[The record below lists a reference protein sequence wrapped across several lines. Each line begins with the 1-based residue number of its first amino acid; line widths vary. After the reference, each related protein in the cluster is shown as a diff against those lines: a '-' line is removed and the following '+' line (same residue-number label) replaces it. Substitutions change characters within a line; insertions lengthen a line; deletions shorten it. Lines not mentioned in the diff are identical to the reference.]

1 MVVSLLRG
9 YGSLLN
15 SARFLNREPPK
26 FLVPDSHIII
36 IPHPTRILSVTLRPQ
51 TSTRNIKMSPAAILD
66 HSTTGTLFY
75 TTPPA
80 DGSKPFININSSASG
95 TRDTNIGLNPVQAKI
110 NNLRTASIPIGL
122 DVTGFDVQTV
132 PSAFSQNHENFLD
145 EEKIQ
150 SEYYD
155 EIRAALLKA
164 TGAKEV
170 FIFDHTIRR
179 RVPEA
184 IDDNPSTRQPVARV
198 HVDQTTIAAQNRVRR
213 HLGDRAE
220 ELLKNRF
227 QLINVWRPIQ
237 HAASDHPLAVGSYK
251 SLKPKD
257 LLATTLVYPPPL
269 PNGETYSVSHDP
281 SHEWYYVKD
290 MTIDEIMFIKCF
302 DTEGL
307 KEDSGIALLTPHTA
321 FDDPNTPADAPLRQ
335 SIEVRCLVF
344 F

>member
-1 MVVSLLRG
+1 MVVSLLRRTF
-9 YGSLLN
+9 LN
-15 SARFLNREPPK
+15 SSRFLNQAPYKNTTVSNTFYNPNFSRIRQIQT
-26 FLVPDSHIII
+26 LTSHM
-36 IPHPTRILSVTLRPQ
+36 
-51 TSTRNIKMSPAAILD
+51 KMSPAALLD
-66 HSTTGTLFY
+66 QSTTGTLFY
-75 TTPPA
+75 TIPPA
-80 DGSKPFININSSASG
+80 DGSKPYSNINASASG
-95 TRDTNIGLNPVQAKI
+95 VRESNISLNPVNVKI
-110 NNLRTASIPIGL
+110 NNIRTTPTPIGL

-132 PSAFSQNHENFLD
+132 PSPFSQNHENFLD
-145 EEKIQ
+145 EEKVQ

-179 RVPEA
+179 RASGAV
-184 IDDNPSTRQPVARV
+184 DDNPSNRQPVARV
-198 HVDQTTIAAQNRVRR
+198 HVDQTTIAAYNRVRR

-251 SLKPKD
+251 SIKPKD
-257 LLATTLVYPPPL
+257 LLATTLVYPPPT
-269 PNGETYSVSHDP
+269 PNGETYSVTHDP
-281 SHEWYYVKD
+281 GHEWYYVKD
-290 MTIDEIMFIKCF
+290 MTVDEILFIKCF

-307 KEDSGIALLTPHTA
+307 KEDSGVALLTPHTA
-321 FDDPNTPADAPLRQ
+321 FEDPNTPVDAPLRQ

>member
-1 MVVSLLRG
+1 
-9 YGSLLN
+9 
-15 SARFLNREPPK
+15 
-26 FLVPDSHIII
+26 
-36 IPHPTRILSVTLRPQ
+36 
-51 TSTRNIKMSPAAILD
+51 MSPAALLD

-80 DGSKPFININSSASG
+80 DGSKPYTNINASASG
-95 TRDTNIGLNPVQAKI
+95 VRETNIGLNPVNVKI
-110 NNLRTASIPIGL
+110 NNIRTTSTPIGL

-132 PSAFSQNHENFLD
+132 PSPFSQNHKNFLD
-145 EEKIQ
+145 EDKVQ

-179 RVPEA
+179 RSPEVV
-184 IDDNPSTRQPVARV
+184 DDTPSNRQPVARV
-198 HVDQTTIAAQNRVRR
+198 HVDQTTIAAYNRVRR

-237 HAASDHPLAVGSYK
+237 NAASDHPLAVGSYK
-251 SLKPKD
+251 SIKPKD
-257 LLATTLVYPPPL
+257 LLATTLVYPPPT
-269 PNGETYSVSHDP
+269 PNGETYSVAHNP
-281 SHEWYYVKD
+281 GHEWYYVKD
-290 MTIDEIMFIKCF
+290 MTIDEILFIKCF

-307 KEDSGIALLTPHTA
+307 KEDSGVALLTPHTA
-321 FDDPNTPADAPLRQ
+321 FEDPNTPVDAPLRQ
-335 SIEVRCLVF
+335 SIESLISNSAV
-344 F
+344 